1 VETMTERFLEDVRSS
16 IERYSRAT
24 ERIAL
29 DRDERLLKE
38 IHHLCCLIA
47 DKDNGTGIAPLRE
60 IAGKFATFREEAS
73 DEITAAIYDFG
84 CGFAL
89 LRARLARSRKQFLS
103 SRKYRKAAAS
113 AC

>member
-1 VETMTERFLEDVRSS
+1 MTERFLEDVRSS

-89 LRARLARSRKQFLS
+89 LRARP
-103 SRKYRKAAAS
+103 
-113 AC
+113 